1 MYGGAIA
8 VGHVDAWCA
17 AAWTETLPSRVRE
30 RCSCRIEPVGELVV
44 VVEAPGEGDDRDRV
58 AHRALAPLVD
68 KYSQQ
73 PVKQLLVV
81 DLAVRREL
89 PHLGAH
95 LHEPEEP
102 AGPGAHDDLG
112 GVADDA
118 AVELRAVGQDGVHL
132 GADAKALDRATHV
145 DALAEHGDLAA
156 PDVGAREEL
165 VLEAELDEVD
175 AHVALVHAPHGDG
188 AEGLEPELGRDL
200 ARHAQLQLAAHG
212 RERLD
217 GQHEPRVRALG
228 LRQLHQ
234 VALLDVREQVRVQ
247 HQQLA
252 AAELGPVHH
261 ERQRVAVA
269 RVAPRAPHRQPAA
282 RSAKCDQLQP
292 GRDPPLDMATLRYT
306 VPEDNP
312 VPQTLDSDSDRHG
325 GNGYTA
331 VAASPAAAA
340 SAAERPAPTA
350 AAAAAVPSIQSGL
363 SLTLHPR
370 AMEGMVSK
378 SEAYYATLT
387 RGDPAYDML
396 TPSNDKFLTI
406 RLRKRGWR
414 TGTFLGM
421 PSPATQR
428 PFFAN
433 GDVVT
438 LECNGLWLKA
448 SSLNKMLQWK
458 APSDDDRNKFVIRGL
473 PLGKNLAPGDYFFLT
488 SYKWKDKEI
497 VRKDERPVGISS
509 YNTNV
514 HRCFLGLERI
524 KTANQRLYL
533 YAKLTQNAIKS
544 LPRPDDPIDVNH
556 LTISVMGTPMSTGSI
571 SFHEENHSRRKD
583 SISDEIQLTNAKI
596 EQMANIIGTDV
607 SRDRLANFLDG
618 AGGDVQVALEHY
630 FMSISTPT
638 QNAISSSAPPS
649 LQIPVRDSAT
659 SLEEAQALTHA
670 EAQANHDRRPLSQ
683 LILGIPSIAEPLPSP
698 STEPIPIPPHSTKTK
713 HGVVVTPPRPPSV
726 DVTSTFVGEPSP
738 GMPPPVPSPI
748 PSPIPPPVTPVSDS
762 SMAAPVSAGGGAS
775 VPRITEGE
783 EFVDT
788 TDYTKH
794 QEQMEQ
800 QLTQQEQQITQQE
813 QQLRVSE
820 TLSEAE
826 AERAEALTIQDFE
839 MLSVLGKG
847 SFGAVMLVRFKK
859 DGRVFA
865 LKIIKKTNMDQADV
879 QNAME
884 ERQILQRIHHPYICG
899 LVFAFQ
905 TNERLYLGMKYY
917 AAGDLF
923 YHLNMKGRLN
933 VKDAKLYGAELVL
946 AISYLH
952 ELNILYRD
960 LKPSNVMIDSEGHI
974 GVVDF
979 GLSKQHIYGS
989 SFGVKTLSGTAE
1001 YVAPEALA
1009 QSADGSRNY
1018 GKAYD
1023 WWSLGVVIVRAV
1035 LSTQSFSYFLT
1046 FLCCHICMQ
1055 YEMLVG
1061 ESPFYDENEHK
1072 MLSRI
1077 AYSEVVFPSDFPR
1090 DAYDLVKGLLIKD
1103 PKQRLGSERMG
1114 GVDAI
1119 KRCRFFRHIDW
1130 DKLLRR
1136 EVKAHWTP
1144 KLSGETDTRYVDP
1157 EFIDEGP
1164 PSAVY
1169 DPSAETS
1176 NSLSKRFSQFSFNYN
1191 LG

>member
-1 MYGGAIA
+1 MNAMSSSA
-8 VGHVDAWCA
+8 ESD
-17 AAWTETLPSRVRE
+17 
-30 RCSCRIEPVGELVV
+30 
-44 VVEAPGEGDDRDRV
+44 
-58 AHRALAPLVD
+58 
-68 KYSQQ
+68 
-73 PVKQLLVV
+73 V
-81 DLAVRREL
+81 DLMRTI
-89 PHLGAH
+89 LGEHVPQSVILTCLNACAFDVSAA
-95 LHEPEEP
+95 LNWYFAE
-102 AGPGAHDDLG
+102 
-112 GVADDA
+112 VASSA
-118 AVELRAVGQDGVHL
+118 
-132 GADAKALDRATHV
+132 
-145 DALAEHGDLAA
+145 
-156 PDVGAREEL
+156 
-165 VLEAELDEVD
+165 
-175 AHVALVHAPHGDG
+175 
-188 AEGLEPELGRDL
+188 
-200 ARHAQLQLAAHG
+200 
-212 RERLD
+212 
-217 GQHEPRVRALG
+217 
-228 LRQLHQ
+228 
-234 VALLDVREQVRVQ
+234 
-247 HQQLA
+247 A
-252 AAELGPVHH
+252 AAEPQRPV
-261 ERQRVAVA
+261 EASQ
-269 RVAPRAPHRQPAA
+269 PH
-282 RSAKCDQLQP
+282 
-292 GRDPPLDMATLRYT
+292 
-306 VPEDNP
+306 
-312 VPQTLDSDSDRHG
+312 
-325 GNGYTA
+325 
-331 VAASPAAAA
+331 
-340 SAAERPAPTA
+340 
-350 AAAAAVPSIQSGL
+350 VPSIESGL

-370 AMEGMVSK
+370 ALEGMVSK

-414 TGTFLGM
+414 SGTFLGM

-448 SSLNKMLQWK
+448 NSINKMLQWK
-458 APSDDDRNKFVIRGL
+458 APSEDDRNKFVVRGL

-533 YAKLTQNAIKS
+533 YAKLTQNAVKS
-544 LPRPDDPIDVNH
+544 LPRPDDPVNVNH
-556 LTISVMGTPMSTGSI
+556 LTISVLGTPMSTGSI
-571 SFHEENHSRRKD
+571 TLREQSHSQRKD
-583 SISDEIQLTNAKI
+583 SISDEIQLTHAKI

-630 FMSISTPT
+630 FMSVSTVESGT
-638 QNAISSSAPPS
+638 ASAQCATIRSVPPPP
-649 LQIPVRDSAT
+649 QIQIVESAA
-659 SLEEAQALTHA
+659 SLEEAQARAHA

-683 LILGIPSIAEPLPSP
+683 LILGIPSISEPLQTP
-698 STEPIPIPPHSTKTK
+698 STEPVSIPPPSSGAKAKHS
-713 HGVVVTPPRPPSV
+713 VVVTPPRPPSV

-748 PSPIPPPVTPVSDS
+748 PSPIPPPVGSVFENG
-762 SMAAPVSAGGGAS
+762 MATVPAPVSGGAP
-775 VPRITEGE
+775 VPPITEDE
-783 EFVDT
+783 VFVDT
-788 TDYTKH
+788 TDYSKH

-800 QLTQQEQQITQQE
+800 QMTHQEQQA
-813 QQLRVSE
+813 RVSE

-826 AERAEALTIQDFE
+826 SERSEALTIQDFE
-839 MLSVLGKG
+839 MLS
-847 SFGAVMLVRFKK
+847 
-859 DGRVFA
+859 
-865 LKIIKKTNMDQADV
+865 
-879 QNAME
+879 
-884 ERQILQRIHHPYICG
+884 
-899 LVFAFQ
+899 
-905 TNERLYLGMKYY
+905 
-917 AAGDLF
+917 
-923 YHLNMKGRLN
+923 
-933 VKDAKLYGAELVL
+933 
-946 AISYLH
+946 
-952 ELNILYRD
+952 
-960 LKPSNVMIDSEGHI
+960 HI

-1023 WWSLGVVIVRAV
+1023 WWSLGVV
-1035 LSTQSFSYFLT
+1035 L
-1046 FLCCHICMQ
+1046 

-1077 AYSEVVFPSDFPR
+1077 AYSDAVFPSDFPR
-1090 DAYDLVKGLLIKD
+1090 DAYDLVKGLLCKD

-1164 PSAVY
+1164 PSAAY
-1169 DPSAETS
+1169 DPSAETG

>member
-1 MYGGAIA
+1 MISAAGGSSTL
-8 VGHVDAWCA
+8 A
-17 AAWTETLPSRVRE
+17 AMNASAES
-30 RCSCRIEPVGELVV
+30 
-44 VVEAPGEGDDRDRV
+44 D
-58 AHRALAPLVD
+58 
-68 KYSQQ
+68 
-73 PVKQLLVV
+73 
-81 DLAVRREL
+81 
-89 PHLGAH
+89 
-95 LHEPEEP
+95 
-102 AGPGAHDDLG
+102 
-112 GVADDA
+112 
-118 AVELRAVGQDGVHL
+118 VELMRTIL
-132 GADAKALDRATHV
+132 G
-145 DALAEHGDLAA
+145 EH
-156 PDVGAREEL
+156 
-165 VLEAELDEVD
+165 
-175 AHVALVHAPHGDG
+175 
-188 AEGLEPELGRDL
+188 
-200 ARHAQLQLAAHG
+200 
-212 RERLD
+212 
-217 GQHEPRVRALG
+217 
-228 LRQLHQ
+228 
-234 VALLDVREQVRVQ
+234 
-247 HQQLA
+247 
-252 AAELGPVHH
+252 
-261 ERQRVAVA
+261 
-269 RVAPRAPHRQPAA
+269 
-282 RSAKCDQLQP
+282 
-292 GRDPPLDMATLRYT
+292 
-306 VPEDNP
+306 
-312 VPQTLDSDSDRHG
+312 VPQSVILTCLNACAFDVSAALNWYFAEVASSP
-325 GNGYTA
+325 
-331 VAASPAAAA
+331 VAASSSSSALQQPQMLGDAPPPA
-340 SAAERPAPTA
+340 S
-350 AAAAAVPSIQSGL
+350 VPSIQSGL

-387 RGDPAYDML
+387 RGDPAYDLL

-414 TGTFLGM
+414 TGTFLGV

-428 PFFAN
+428 PYFAN

-458 APSDDDRNKFVIRGL
+458 APSEDDRNKFVIRGL

-509 YNTNV
+509 YNNSI

-533 YAKLTQNAIKS
+533 YAKLTPNALKS
-544 LPRPDDPIDVNH
+544 LPKPDDPVNVNN
-556 LTISVMGTPMSTGSI
+556 LTISVMGTPMSTGSFTMQEQ
-571 SFHEENHSRRKD
+571 SHSRRKD

-596 EQMANIIGTDV
+596 DQMANIIGTDV

-630 FMSISTPT
+630 FMSVSKETGPATAPATTST
-638 QNAISSSAPPS
+638 SAPPPT
-649 LQIPVRDSAT
+649 QIQQSAA
-659 SLEEAQALTHA
+659 SLEEAQARAHA
-670 EAQANHDRRPLSQ
+670 EAQANHNRRPLSQ
-683 LILGIPSIAEPLPSP
+683 LILGIPSISEPLPSP
-698 STEPIPIPPHSTKTK
+698 STEPVSIPPPAPTTTK
-713 HGVVVTPPRPPSV
+713 HGIAMMPPRPPSV

-738 GMPPPVPSPI
+738 GMPPPVPSPC
-748 PSPIPPPVTPVSDS
+748 PSPIPPSVTTLSDTS
-762 SMAAPVSAGGGAS
+762 LTPAA
-775 VPRITEGE
+775 VPRITEDE
-783 EFVDT
+783 EFVDA

-800 QLTQQEQQITQQE
+800 HMTHQEQQMFTSE
-813 QQLRVSE
+813 QQGRGSE
-820 TLSEAE
+820 SVSEAE
-826 AERAEALTIQDFE
+826 SGRAEALTIQDFE

-865 LKIIKKTNMDQADV
+865 LKIIKKNNMDQADV

-923 YHLNMKGRLN
+923 YHLNMKGRLS

-989 SFGVKTLSGTAE
+989 NFGVKTLSGTAE

-1023 WWSLGVVIVRAV
+1023 WWSLGVVI
-1035 LSTQSFSYFLT
+1035 
-1046 FLCCHICMQ
+1046 

-1077 AYSEVVFPSDFPR
+1077 AYSDVVFPSDFPR
-1090 DAYDLVKGLLIKD
+1090 DAYDLVKGLLCKD

-1119 KRCRFFRHIDW
+1119 KGCRFFRHIDW

-1164 PSAVY
+1164 PSAAY
-1169 DPSAETS
+1169 DPSADAG

>member
-1 MYGGAIA
+1 MISS
-8 VGHVDAWCA
+8 A
-17 AAWTETLPSRVRE
+17 ASASAMNA
-30 RCSCRIEPVGELVV
+30 S
-44 VVEAPGEGDDRDRV
+44 
-58 AHRALAPLVD
+58 
-68 KYSQQ
+68 
-73 PVKQLLVV
+73 
-81 DLAVRREL
+81 
-89 PHLGAH
+89 
-95 LHEPEEP
+95 
-102 AGPGAHDDLG
+102 
-112 GVADDA
+112 ADSD
-118 AVELRAVGQDGVHL
+118 VELMRTIL
-132 GADAKALDRATHV
+132 G
-145 DALAEHGDLAA
+145 EH
-156 PDVGAREEL
+156 
-165 VLEAELDEVD
+165 
-175 AHVALVHAPHGDG
+175 
-188 AEGLEPELGRDL
+188 
-200 ARHAQLQLAAHG
+200 
-212 RERLD
+212 
-217 GQHEPRVRALG
+217 
-228 LRQLHQ
+228 
-234 VALLDVREQVRVQ
+234 
-247 HQQLA
+247 
-252 AAELGPVHH
+252 
-261 ERQRVAVA
+261 
-269 RVAPRAPHRQPAA
+269 
-282 RSAKCDQLQP
+282 
-292 GRDPPLDMATLRYT
+292 
-306 VPEDNP
+306 
-312 VPQTLDSDSDRHG
+312 VPQSVILTCLNACAFDVSAALNWYFAEVASSP
-325 GNGYTA
+325 
-331 VAASPAAAA
+331 VAASSS
-340 SAAERPAPTA
+340 SALQRPQMLGEAPPPLS
-350 AAAAAVPSIQSGL
+350 VPSIQSGL

-387 RGDPAYDML
+387 RGDPAYDLL

-414 TGTFLGM
+414 TGTFLGV

-428 PFFAN
+428 PYFAN

-458 APSDDDRNKFVIRGL
+458 APSEDDRNKFVIRGL

-509 YNTNV
+509 YNTNI
-514 HRCFLGLERI
+514 HRCFLGLDRI
-524 KTANQRLYL
+524 KTVNQRLYL
-533 YAKLTQNAIKS
+533 YAKLTPNALKS
-544 LPRPDDPIDVNH
+544 LPRPDDQVDVNN
-556 LTISVMGTPMSTGSI
+556 LTISVMGTPMSTGSF
-571 SFHEENHSRRKD
+571 SMREQSHAHRKD

-630 FMSISTPT
+630 FMSVSKEIGPATTSAAASTRAAPT
-638 QNAISSSAPPS
+638 RQIQESA
-649 LQIPVRDSAT
+649 AA
-659 SLEEAQALTHA
+659 LEEAQARAHA

-683 LILGIPSIAEPLPSP
+683 LILGIPSISEPLPSP
-698 STEPIPIPPHSTKTK
+698 STEPVSIPPPAATKTK

-738 GMPPPVPSPI
+738 GMPPPVPSPC
-748 PSPIPPPVTPVSDS
+748 PSPIPAPSVTSLSDT
-762 SMAAPVSAGGGAS
+762 APTSASGGVP
-775 VPRITEGE
+775 VPRITEDE
-783 EFVDT
+783 VFVDA

-800 QLTQQEQQITQQE
+800 RMTQQEQQMFQPE
-813 QQLRVSE
+813 QQGRGSE
-820 TLSEAE
+820 PMSEAE
-826 AERAEALTIQDFE
+826 SGRAEALTIQDFE

-865 LKIIKKTNMDQADV
+865 LKIIKKSNMDQADV

-923 YHLNMKGRLN
+923 YHLNMKGRLG

-989 SFGVKTLSGTAE
+989 NFGVKTLSGTAE

-1023 WWSLGVVIVRAV
+1023 WWSLGVVI
-1035 LSTQSFSYFLT
+1035 
-1046 FLCCHICMQ
+1046 

-1077 AYSEVVFPSDFPR
+1077 AYSDVVFPSDFPR
-1090 DAYDLVKGLLIKD
+1090 DAYDLVKGLLCKD
-1103 PKQRLGSERMG
+1103 PKQRLGSEHMG

-1164 PSAVY
+1164 PSAAY
-1169 DPSAETS
+1169 DPSADAG

>member
-1 MYGGAIA
+1 
-8 VGHVDAWCA
+8 
-17 AAWTETLPSRVRE
+17 
-30 RCSCRIEPVGELVV
+30 
-44 VVEAPGEGDDRDRV
+44 
-58 AHRALAPLVD
+58 
-68 KYSQQ
+68 
-73 PVKQLLVV
+73 
-81 DLAVRREL
+81 
-89 PHLGAH
+89 
-95 LHEPEEP
+95 
-102 AGPGAHDDLG
+102 
-112 GVADDA
+112 
-118 AVELRAVGQDGVHL
+118 
-132 GADAKALDRATHV
+132 
-145 DALAEHGDLAA
+145 
-156 PDVGAREEL
+156 
-165 VLEAELDEVD
+165 
-175 AHVALVHAPHGDG
+175 
-188 AEGLEPELGRDL
+188 
-200 ARHAQLQLAAHG
+200 
-212 RERLD
+212 
-217 GQHEPRVRALG
+217 
-228 LRQLHQ
+228 
-234 VALLDVREQVRVQ
+234 
-247 HQQLA
+247 
-252 AAELGPVHH
+252 
-261 ERQRVAVA
+261 
-269 RVAPRAPHRQPAA
+269 
-282 RSAKCDQLQP
+282 
-292 GRDPPLDMATLRYT
+292 
-306 VPEDNP
+306 
-312 VPQTLDSDSDRHG
+312 
-325 GNGYTA
+325 
-331 VAASPAAAA
+331 
-340 SAAERPAPTA
+340 
-350 AAAAAVPSIQSGL
+350 
-363 SLTLHPR
+363 
-370 AMEGMVSK
+370 
-378 SEAYYATLT
+378 
-387 RGDPAYDML
+387 
-396 TPSNDKFLTI
+396 
-406 RLRKRGWR
+406 
-414 TGTFLGM
+414 M

-448 SSLNKMLQWK
+448 SSLNRMLQWK
-458 APSDDDRNKFVIRGL
+458 APSEDDRNKFVIRGL

-497 VRKDERPVGISS
+497 VRRDERPVGISS

-533 YAKLTQNAIKS
+533 YAKLTQNAVKS
-544 LPRPDDPIDVNH
+544 LPKLDDPVDVNH
-556 LTISVMGTPMSTGSI
+556 LTISVMGTPTSTGSI
-571 SFHEENHSRRKD
+571 TLREQNHSRRKD

-630 FMSISTPT
+630 FMSVSTPAQDAT
-638 QNAISSSAPPS
+638 SSSAPAA

-659 SLEEAQALTHA
+659 CLEEAQARVHA
-670 EAQANHDRRPLSQ
+670 EAQANHDRRPQSQ
-683 LILGIPSIAEPLPSP
+683 TILGIPSIAEPLPSP
-698 STEPIPIPPHSTKTK
+698 STEPVSIPPPGSTKTK

-748 PSPIPPPVTPVSDS
+748 PSPIPPSITSISDS
-762 SMAAPVSAGGGAS
+762 GMSPVPVPLSAGGRAS

-783 EFVDT
+783 EFVDE

-800 QLTQQEQQITQQE
+800 QMTPQEQQISHQE
-813 QQLRVSE
+813 QQTRVSE

-826 AERAEALTIQDFE
+826 NERAEALTIQDFE

-923 YHLNMKGRLN
+923 YHLNMKGRLG

-1023 WWSLGVVIVRAV
+1023 WWSLGVVI
-1035 LSTQSFSYFLT
+1035 
-1046 FLCCHICMQ
+1046 

-1077 AYSEVVFPSDFPR
+1077 AYSDVVFPSDFPR
-1090 DAYDLVKGLLIKD
+1090 DAYDLVKGLLCKD

-1119 KRCRFFRHIDW
+1119 KRCKFFRHIDW

-1164 PSAVY
+1164 PSAAY
-1169 DPSAETS
+1169 DPSAEAS

-1191 LG
+1191 LGPSVFAVRCVLLLVPIADDARFSHSGLGLQRSVHEHLLQLLALDMALDHSVDSAEDRQIQAALLGEVDGDLGSRHALHGGLAKQVLGLLALDEAQSERPVARQTAEGREHEVADAREPRDGNRLAAHGQAELLQLE

>member
-1 MYGGAIA
+1 MSA
-8 VGHVDAWCA
+8 DAM
-17 AAWTETLPSRVRE
+17 T
-30 RCSCRIEPVGELVV
+30 
-44 VVEAPGEGDDRDRV
+44 APASAESD
-58 AHRALAPLVD
+58 
-68 KYSQQ
+68 
-73 PVKQLLVV
+73 
-81 DLAVRREL
+81 
-89 PHLGAH
+89 
-95 LHEPEEP
+95 
-102 AGPGAHDDLG
+102 
-112 GVADDA
+112 
-118 AVELRAVGQDGVHL
+118 VELMRTIL
-132 GADAKALDRATHV
+132 G
-145 DALAEHGDLAA
+145 EH
-156 PDVGAREEL
+156 
-165 VLEAELDEVD
+165 
-175 AHVALVHAPHGDG
+175 
-188 AEGLEPELGRDL
+188 
-200 ARHAQLQLAAHG
+200 
-212 RERLD
+212 
-217 GQHEPRVRALG
+217 
-228 LRQLHQ
+228 
-234 VALLDVREQVRVQ
+234 
-247 HQQLA
+247 
-252 AAELGPVHH
+252 
-261 ERQRVAVA
+261 
-269 RVAPRAPHRQPAA
+269 
-282 RSAKCDQLQP
+282 
-292 GRDPPLDMATLRYT
+292 
-306 VPEDNP
+306 
-312 VPQTLDSDSDRHG
+312 VPQSVILTCLNACAFDVSAAL
-325 GNGYTA
+325 NWYFA
-331 VAASPAAAA
+331 EVAAAASPAAAA
-340 SAAERPAPTA
+340 AASASSAVAQRPAA
-350 AAAAAVPSIQSGL
+350 ADALPSIQSGL

-414 TGTFLGM
+414 TGAFLGM

-448 SSLNKMLQWK
+448 SSLNRMLQWK
-458 APSDDDRNKFVIRGL
+458 APSEDDRNKFVIRGL

-497 VRKDERPVGISS
+497 VRRDERPVGISS

-533 YAKLTQNAIKS
+533 YAKLTQNAVKS
-544 LPRPDDPIDVNH
+544 LPKLDDPVDVNH
-556 LTISVMGTPMSTGSI
+556 LTISVMGTPTSTGSI
-571 SFHEENHSRRKD
+571 TLREQNHSRRKD

-596 EQMANIIGTDV
+596 EQMANII
-607 SRDRLANFLDG
+607 
-618 AGGDVQVALEHY
+618 
-630 FMSISTPT
+630 
-638 QNAISSSAPPS
+638 
-649 LQIPVRDSAT
+649 
-659 SLEEAQALTHA
+659 
-670 EAQANHDRRPLSQ
+670 
-683 LILGIPSIAEPLPSP
+683 
-698 STEPIPIPPHSTKTK
+698 
-713 HGVVVTPPRPPSV
+713 
-726 DVTSTFVGEPSP
+726 
-738 GMPPPVPSPI
+738 
-748 PSPIPPPVTPVSDS
+748 
-762 SMAAPVSAGGGAS
+762 
-775 VPRITEGE
+775 
-783 EFVDT
+783 
-788 TDYTKH
+788 
-794 QEQMEQ
+794 
-800 QLTQQEQQITQQE
+800 
-813 QQLRVSE
+813 
-820 TLSEAE
+820 EAE
-826 AERAEALTIQDFE
+826 NERAEALTIQDFE

-923 YHLNMKGRLN
+923 YHLNMKGRLG

-1023 WWSLGVVIVRAV
+1023 WWSLGVVI
-1035 LSTQSFSYFLT
+1035 
-1046 FLCCHICMQ
+1046 

-1077 AYSEVVFPSDFPR
+1077 AYSDVVFPSDFPR
-1090 DAYDLVKGLLIKD
+1090 DAYDLVKGLLCKD

-1119 KRCRFFRHIDW
+1119 KRCKFFRHIDW

-1164 PSAVY
+1164 PSAAY
-1169 DPSAETS
+1169 DPSAEAS

>member
-1 MYGGAIA
+1 ASA
-8 VGHVDAWCA
+8 ESD
-17 AAWTETLPSRVRE
+17 
-30 RCSCRIEPVGELVV
+30 
-44 VVEAPGEGDDRDRV
+44 
-58 AHRALAPLVD
+58 
-68 KYSQQ
+68 
-73 PVKQLLVV
+73 
-81 DLAVRREL
+81 
-89 PHLGAH
+89 
-95 LHEPEEP
+95 
-102 AGPGAHDDLG
+102 
-112 GVADDA
+112 
-118 AVELRAVGQDGVHL
+118 VELMRTIL
-132 GADAKALDRATHV
+132 G
-145 DALAEHGDLAA
+145 EH
-156 PDVGAREEL
+156 
-165 VLEAELDEVD
+165 
-175 AHVALVHAPHGDG
+175 
-188 AEGLEPELGRDL
+188 
-200 ARHAQLQLAAHG
+200 
-212 RERLD
+212 
-217 GQHEPRVRALG
+217 
-228 LRQLHQ
+228 
-234 VALLDVREQVRVQ
+234 
-247 HQQLA
+247 
-252 AAELGPVHH
+252 
-261 ERQRVAVA
+261 
-269 RVAPRAPHRQPAA
+269 
-282 RSAKCDQLQP
+282 
-292 GRDPPLDMATLRYT
+292 
-306 VPEDNP
+306 
-312 VPQTLDSDSDRHG
+312 VPQSVILTCLNACAFDVSAAL
-325 GNGYTA
+325 NWYFA
-331 VAASPAAAA
+331 EVAASPTAAAAA
-340 SAAERPAPTA
+340 SAAVPQRPVA
-350 AAAAAVPSIQSGL
+350 ADAVPSIQSGL

-428 PFFAN
+428 PYFAN

-458 APSDDDRNKFVIRGL
+458 APSEDDRNKFVIRGL

-533 YAKLTQNAIKS
+533 YAKLTQNALKS
-544 LPRPDDPIDVNH
+544 LPKPDDPIDVNH

-571 SFHEENHSRRKD
+571 SLHEQNHSRRKD

-630 FMSISTPT
+630 FMSVSTPAQET
-638 QNAISSSAPPS
+638 TSSSAPPS
-649 LQIPVRDSAT
+649 IQIPTRDSVT
-659 SLEEAQALTHA
+659 SLEEAQARAHA

-683 LILGIPSIAEPLPSP
+683 LILGIPSIAEPIPSP
-698 STEPIPIPPHSTKTK
+698 STEPVSIPPPSSLKAK
-713 HGVVVTPPRPPSV
+713 HGLVVTPPLLPSV

-738 GMPPPVPSPI
+738 GMPPPVPSPC
-748 PSPIPPPVTPVSDS
+748 PSPIPPSVSDGGMTPVPVPLS
-762 SMAAPVSAGGGAS
+762 AGNGAPVL
-775 VPRITEGE
+775 RIMEGE

-794 QEQMEQ
+794 QEKMEQ
-800 QLTQQEQQITQQE
+800 QMTHQEQQITQQE
-813 QQLRVSE
+813 QQARVSE
-820 TLSEAE
+820 TLSEADS
-826 AERAEALTIQDFE
+826 ERAESLTIQDFE

-923 YHLNMKGRLN
+923 YHLNMKGRLG

-1023 WWSLGVVIVRAV
+1023 WWSLGVVI
-1035 LSTQSFSYFLT
+1035 
-1046 FLCCHICMQ
+1046 

-1077 AYSEVVFPSDFPR
+1077 AYSDVVFPSDFPR
-1090 DAYDLVKGLLIKD
+1090 DAYDLVKGLLCKD

-1119 KRCRFFRHIDW
+1119 KRCKFFRHIDW

-1164 PSAVY
+1164 PSAAY

-1176 NSLSKRFSQFSFNYN
+1176 NSLSKRFSQFSFNYS

>member
-1 MYGGAIA
+1 MNAMSSSA
-8 VGHVDAWCA
+8 ESD
-17 AAWTETLPSRVRE
+17 
-30 RCSCRIEPVGELVV
+30 
-44 VVEAPGEGDDRDRV
+44 
-58 AHRALAPLVD
+58 
-68 KYSQQ
+68 
-73 PVKQLLVV
+73 V
-81 DLAVRREL
+81 DLMRTI
-89 PHLGAH
+89 LGEHVPQSVILTCLNACAFDVSAA
-95 LHEPEEP
+95 LNWYFAE
-102 AGPGAHDDLG
+102 
-112 GVADDA
+112 VASSA
-118 AVELRAVGQDGVHL
+118 
-132 GADAKALDRATHV
+132 
-145 DALAEHGDLAA
+145 
-156 PDVGAREEL
+156 
-165 VLEAELDEVD
+165 
-175 AHVALVHAPHGDG
+175 
-188 AEGLEPELGRDL
+188 
-200 ARHAQLQLAAHG
+200 
-212 RERLD
+212 
-217 GQHEPRVRALG
+217 
-228 LRQLHQ
+228 
-234 VALLDVREQVRVQ
+234 
-247 HQQLA
+247 A
-252 AAELGPVHH
+252 AAEPQRPV
-261 ERQRVAVA
+261 EVSQ
-269 RVAPRAPHRQPAA
+269 PH
-282 RSAKCDQLQP
+282 
-292 GRDPPLDMATLRYT
+292 
-306 VPEDNP
+306 
-312 VPQTLDSDSDRHG
+312 
-325 GNGYTA
+325 
-331 VAASPAAAA
+331 
-340 SAAERPAPTA
+340 
-350 AAAAAVPSIQSGL
+350 VPSIESGL

-370 AMEGMVSK
+370 ALEGMVSK

-414 TGTFLGM
+414 SGTFLGM

-448 SSLNKMLQWK
+448 NSINKMLQWK
-458 APSDDDRNKFVIRGL
+458 APSEDDRNKFVVRGL

-533 YAKLTQNAIKS
+533 YAKLTQNAVKS
-544 LPRPDDPIDVNH
+544 LPRPDDPVNVNH

-571 SFHEENHSRRKD
+571 TLREQSHSRKD
-583 SISDEIQLTNAKI
+583 SISDEIQLTHAKI

-630 FMSISTPT
+630 FMSVSTVESGT
-638 QNAISSSAPPS
+638 ASAQCATIRSVPPPP
-649 LQIPVRDSAT
+649 QIQIVESAA
-659 SLEEAQALTHA
+659 SLEEAQARAHA

-683 LILGIPSIAEPLPSP
+683 LILGIPSISEPLQTP
-698 STEPIPIPPHSTKTK
+698 STEPVSIPPPSSSAKAKHS
-713 HGVVVTPPRPPSV
+713 VVVTPPRPPSV

-748 PSPIPPPVTPVSDS
+748 PSPIPPPVGSVFENG
-762 SMAAPVSAGGGAS
+762 MATVPAPVSGGAP
-775 VPRITEGE
+775 VPPITEDE
-783 EFVDT
+783 VFVDT
-788 TDYTKH
+788 TDYSKH

-800 QLTQQEQQITQQE
+800 QMTHQEQQA
-813 QQLRVSE
+813 RVSE

-826 AERAEALTIQDFE
+826 SERSEALTIQDFE

-865 LKIIKKTNMDQADV
+865 LKIIKKNNMDQADV

-923 YHLNMKGRLN
+923 YHLNMKGRLG

-1023 WWSLGVVIVRAV
+1023 WWSLGVV
-1035 LSTQSFSYFLT
+1035 L
-1046 FLCCHICMQ
+1046 

-1077 AYSEVVFPSDFPR
+1077 AYSDAVFPSDFPR
-1090 DAYDLVKGLLIKD
+1090 DAYDLVKGLLCKD

-1164 PSAVY
+1164 PSAAY
-1169 DPSAETS
+1169 DPSAETG